1 MPSDVSFLRGVT
13 HDLMRAKKMDDSDE
27 STSTLSLLLD
37 ELLSPSYSPDFPIP
51 SRVELLDRRST
62 IKHREPTSKPY
73 GLLVIEDENLS
84 FVPKIPQSNRLIERL
99 NRDVEV
105 KTCVE
110 KTVKNE
116 ELLKKWKIKYH
127 QVKQR
132 SKRSLYRSQKR
143 NLDTKEITYAAV
155 DHNREAS
162 FLEWLMA
169 EQKRNDDVDTIVT
182 PQIDNTSTRSLA
194 NVDPDDMNLVIRSLS
209 PLDKSPTSLKSL
221 EAFLWEI
228 QRDRLTMGKASLLVN
243 AEDIDSTISDITS
256 VTAVLPEHQT
266 LNLLPLIRTDAKVQS
281 TRSVSETK
289 PEHQTRS
296 CISTLS
302 TPTTLTPTI
311 TPTHVR
317 FGYVHVRYYER
328 ILGDNPSCLSG
339 PSLSIGW
346 RYLPEQTISIE
357 QYERKPSRSMDKLL
371 LPKVTRENVL
381 LSLGYSTK
389 DLADAVRSM
398 VLCRNQRRQTVLN
411 IGAQPFEEALQRVGR
426 KVKRMVSTSA
436 KHDSDCVNTAKS
448 NARNL

>member
-1 MPSDVSFLRGVT
+1 MPIILRLAHAYCEFST
-13 HDLMRAKKMDDSDE
+13 PILSYCHANSDE

-99 NRDVEV
+99 NRDVVV

-228 QRDRLTMGKASLLVN
+228 QRDRLTIGKASLLVI
-243 AEDIDSTISDITS
+243 AGDIDSTISDITS

-311 TPTHVR
+311 TPTQIGRAHV
-317 FGYVHVRYYER
+317 
-328 ILGDNPSCLSG
+328 
-339 PSLSIGW
+339 
-346 RYLPEQTISIE
+346 
-357 QYERKPSRSMDKLL
+357 
-371 LPKVTRENVL
+371 
-381 LSLGYSTK
+381 
-389 DLADAVRSM
+389 
-398 VLCRNQRRQTVLN
+398 
-411 IGAQPFEEALQRVGR
+411 
-426 KVKRMVSTSA
+426 
-436 KHDSDCVNTAKS
+436 
-448 NARNL
+448 